1 MDELLTLI
9 QQYNPYYEMSDDAA
23 TWRRGSHIDR
33 QIRVLVAKLRA
44 EGHGAEI
51 DALLEEY
58 SNLISCP
65 NGVHAL
71 AQ

>member
-1 MDELLTLI
+1 MAELLRLI
-9 QQYNPYYEMSDDAA
+9 RQYDPYYEMSDDGA
-23 TWRRGSHIDR
+23 TWRRGSQLDR

-51 DALLEEY
+51 DDLLEEHP
-58 SNLISCP
+58 NLVSCP
-65 NGVHAL
+65 HGVHAL

>member
-1 MDELLTLI
+1 MDELISLI
-9 QQYNPYYEMSDDAA
+9 RQYDPYYEMSDDGAM
-23 TWRRGSHIDR
+23 WRRGSQIDR
-33 QIRVLVAKLRA
+33 QIRVLAAKLRA

-58 SNLISCP
+58 PNLISCP
-65 NGVHAL
+65 HGVHAL